1 MRMRLLSIRFL
12 SYGALASAGKAY
24 AAFVLAV
31 MLFVLPLQAQQTREM
46 PLSIVAFG
54 DSLTQGYGLM
64 DEEGFV
70 PQLRAWLTEQ
80 GREARIVNA
89 GVSGDTTAGG
99 LSRIEWSLTPD
110 IHGMILALGGNDLL
124 RGLDPANTR
133 ANIEGILQVAQE
145 ADIPVLLVGLEAPG
159 NYGADYKA
167 QFEAIWPEL
176 SEEYDNL
183 YFPSFFEG
191 LGEGDLSAAR
201 AYFQADGIHPNAEGV
216 GLIVDAMGPAVM
228 ELLDAA
234 EAKRQAS
241 Q

>member
-1 MRMRLLSIRFL
+1 MRLLYIRFL

-99 LSRIEWSLTPD
+99 LSRIAWSLTPD

-124 RGLDPANTR
+124 RGLDPAVTR
-133 ANIEGILQVAQE
+133 ANIEGILKVAQE

-159 NYGADYKA
+159 NYGADFKS

-176 SEEYDNL
+176 AAEYDTL
-183 YFPSFFEG
+183 YFESFFQG
-191 LGEGDLSAAR
+191 LGESNLAAAR
-201 AYFQADGIHPNAEGV
+201 QYFQADGIHPNPEGV
-216 GLIVDAMGPAVM
+216 RLIVDAMGPSVL
-228 ELLDAA
+228 ELLQAA
-234 EAKRQAS
+234 EAKRTAS
-241 Q
+241 D